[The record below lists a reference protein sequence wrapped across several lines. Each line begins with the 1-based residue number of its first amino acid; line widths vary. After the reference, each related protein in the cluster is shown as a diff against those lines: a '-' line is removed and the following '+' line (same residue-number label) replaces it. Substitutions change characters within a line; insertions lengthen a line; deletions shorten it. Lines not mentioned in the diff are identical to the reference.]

1 MNKIFVLGVAM
12 MLSGSMLLPAV
23 MSNTVEDM
31 NEKVTVKVRTFPG
44 TISEIEVSPA
54 VGARLQSIINQLNNH
69 TDSYKTLLPA
79 LLNILE
85 DYGLIKDTESMKHA
99 IMEHIQYSSKQA
111 YVSDWSLFFNFA
123 CFIVGYGNSNLMT
136 PAMLLSIILAR
147 IHLLPY
153 LLGFALLAYQDL
165 RPRLSVPIG
174 GWFVNSGGMQ
184 TLGLFGH
191 KSYTRDLGNVAPL
204 PALIL
209 VFGFT
214 GLWISLLIKGIE
226 YEYFIGSAIAV
237 FGG

>member
-1 MNKIFVLGVAM
+1 MNKIFVLGVAV

-23 MSNTVEDM
+23 MSNAGEDM
-31 NEKVTVKVRTFPG
+31 DEKVTVKVRTSPG
-44 TISEIEVSPA
+44 TISEREVSPA
-54 VGARLQSIINQLNNH
+54 VGARLQSIIGQLNNH
-69 TDSYKTLLPA
+69 TDSYKTLLPV

-85 DYGLIKDTESMKHA
+85 DYGLIEDTESMKHA
-99 IMEHIQYSSKQA
+99 IMKHIQYSSGQA
-111 YVSDWSLFFNFA
+111 HVPDRSLFFNFA
-123 CFIVGYGNSNLMT
+123 CFVVGYGNSNLMT
-136 PAMLLSIILAR
+136 PAMLLSVILNR
-147 IHLLPY
+147 IHLIPY

-191 KSYTRDLGNVAPL
+191 KSYTRDVGNAVPP

-214 GLWISLLIKGIE
+214 GLWISLLVKGIE
-226 YEYFIGSAIAV
+226 HEYFIGSAIAV